1 MKQPAAPRPRAP
13 RDADPEPRR
22 PARPTGT
29 GGSPRVPEQREPAR
43 TEPARS
49 EPTRTEPARPK
60 SAGEPRAPRTG
71 STPRTG
77 PTPRAGS
84 ARTGATPSTGTTP
97 RTGSTPRTGTS
108 PRSTPTSRTA
118 ATPRTP
124 ATPRTAGQT
133 IVVGR
138 GTGATSAVSVT
149 GSAPKVAVLSTGM
162 SERHAEQKAMRRHR
176 LIRQVAAWSA
186 AVVVVAAVSWALFA
200 SDMLSFDADHLVVKG
215 TGTTVDME
223 AVVAVVAGQEG
234 TSLALVNISD
244 LREEILQV
252 PNIRDVSIQRQWPS
266 GLAVDIVAREP
277 VAAVP
282 VEGGVALMDQDA
294 VVVDTVPEAPVE
306 LPVINIPLTGDDE
319 RTLDAALAVLKS
331 LPDDL
336 RAEVASI
343 AAATQDA
350 VTLTLR
356 DGVVIEWG
364 SSQDSALKAQVVRTL
379 RTAEV
384 SRGAAVFDVSA
395 PTFPITR

>member
-29 GGSPRVPEQREPAR
+29 GGSPRVPEDRDPAR
-43 TEPARS
+43 TDPAH
-49 EPTRTEPARPK
+49 PK
-60 SAGEPRAPRTG
+60 SAGEPRASRTSAAPGSGAAPRTAKA
-71 STPRTG
+71 PR
-77 PTPRAGS
+77 
-84 ARTGATPSTGTTP
+84 TGTTP
-97 RTGSTPRTGTS
+97 RTGAAPRTGTT
-108 PRSTPTSRTA
+108 PRSTPTPRTA
-118 ATPRTP
+118 ATPRAP
-124 ATPRTAGQT
+124 AKPRTAGQA

-138 GTGATSAVSVT
+138 GTGATSAVSAT

-200 SDMLSFDADHLVVKG
+200 SDMLSFDSDHLVVKG

-294 VVVDTVPEAPVE
+294 VVVDTVPEAPAE

-356 DGVVIEWG
+356 DGVIIEWG